1 MSSQFK
7 PRRIQLKSYVNRW
20 SLWSSLVFV
29 AISAAVSA
37 STQKDEDVI
46 YGYKDGMALIYHV
59 LAPETKNNAAVLFMI
74 SGGWFSP
81 KSNMDFLDSF
91 TSFLT
96 DEGFTVFA
104 VNHGSSPR
112 YQVPDAVTDVR
123 RAVRHIRSNAENY
136 EIDPERIGVMG
147 LSAGGHLSLMLGLA
161 SDDGSESSDDP
172 IERVS
177 NRVQAVVA
185 YFPVVDLKEIV
196 SYDSDLEALHFE
208 LKLAPEN
215 SPIEFVSKD
224 DPPVLLIHG
233 DQDKV
238 VPIDHS
244 RRMHLALSEIEN
256 VVDFVVIEGAGH
268 SFHEEDDRNRVEKL
282 TVDFFKKHLAK
293 ASED

>member
-1 MSSQFK
+1 ME
-7 PRRIQLKSYVNRW
+7 
-20 SLWSSLVFV
+20 
-29 AISAAVSA
+29 
-37 STQKDEDVI
+37 EDVV

-74 SGGWFSP
+74 SGGWYSP
-81 KSNMDFLDSF
+81 KSDMSFLDSF
-91 TSFLT
+91 TSYLT

-123 RAVRHIRSNAENY
+123 RAVRHIRSNAEEY
-136 EIDPERIGVMG
+136 GIDPDRIGVMG
-147 LSAGGHLSLMLGLA
+147 LSAGGHLSLMLGLS

-196 SYDSDLEALHFE
+196 SDDSDFPALRFDP
-208 LKLAPEN
+208 KLAPEN

-233 DQDKV
+233 DQDEV

-244 RRMHLALSEIEN
+244 RRMHAALNEIES
-256 VVDFVVIEGAGH
+256 VVDFEVIEGAGH

-282 TVDFFKKHLAK
+282 TVDFFNKHLAK

>member
-1 MSSQFK
+1 M
-7 PRRIQLKSYVNRW
+7 KSFAKRW
-20 SLWSSLVFV
+20 SLWTSLVIV
-29 AISAAVSA
+29 AMSGAVSA
-37 STQKDEDVI
+37 TTQIEEDVI

-59 LAPETKNNAAVLFMI
+59 LAPETKNNAAVIFVL
-74 SGGWFSP
+74 SGGWRSS
-81 KSNMDFLDSF
+81 KIDMDFLDSW
-91 TSFLT
+91 TSYLT

-112 YQVPDAVTDVR
+112 YKVPDAVSDVR
-123 RAVRHIRSNAENY
+123 RAVRHIRSNAEKY
-136 EIDPERIGVMG
+136 DIGPERLGVMG
-147 LSAGGHLSLMLGLA
+147 LSAGGHLSLMLGL
-161 SDDGSESSDDP
+161 SSDEGLESAEDP

-185 YFPVVDLKEIV
+185 YYPVVDLKEIV
-196 SYDSDLEALHFE
+196 SYESDTLALHFDSS
-208 LKLAPEN
+208 LAAEN

-233 DQDKV
+233 DQDEV

-244 RRMHLALSEIEN
+244 RRMHAALTEIEA
-256 VVDFVVIEGAGH
+256 VVEFEVIEGAGH

>member
-1 MSSQFK
+1 MSG
-7 PRRIQLKSYVNRW
+7 
-20 SLWSSLVFV
+20 
-29 AISAAVSA
+29 AVSA

-91 TSFLT
+91 TSYLT

-104 VNHGSSPR
+104 VNHGSAPR
-112 YQVPDAVTDVR
+112 CQVPEAVTDVR
-123 RAVRHIRSNAENY
+123 RAVRHIRSNAEKY
-136 EIDPERIGVMG
+136 EIDPDRIGVMG
-147 LSAGGHLSLMLGLA
+147 LSAGGHLSLMLGLS
-161 SDDGSESSDDP
+161 SDDGLESAEDP

-185 YFPVVDLKEIV
+185 YYPVVDLKEIV
-196 SYDSDLEALHFE
+196 SGESDNPALRIGTE
-208 LKLAPEN
+208 LAAEN

-224 DPPVLLIHG
+224 DPPVLLLHG
-233 DQDKV
+233 DQDEL
-238 VPIDHS
+238 VPIEHS
-244 RRMHLALSEIEN
+244 RRMHAALSEIET

>member
-1 MSSQFK
+1 M
-7 PRRIQLKSYVNRW
+7 LM
-20 SLWSSLVFV
+20 
-29 AISAAVSA
+29 
-37 STQKDEDVI
+37 DEDVI
-46 YGYKDGMALIYHV
+46 YGHKDGMALVYHV
-59 LAPETKNNAAVLFMI
+59 LAPGNKNNAAVLFMI
-74 SGGWFSP
+74 SGGWFSY
-81 KSNMDFLDSF
+81 KIDMEGLDSF
-91 TSFLT
+91 TSYLT

-147 LSAGGHLSLMLGLA
+147 LSAGGHLSLMLGLS

-196 SYDSDLEALHFE
+196 SDDSDFPALRFD

-233 DQDKV
+233 DQDEV

-244 RRMHLALSEIEN
+244 RRMHAALSEIEN
-256 VVDFVVIEGAGH
+256 VVDFVLIEGAGH
-268 SFHEEDDRNRVEKL
+268 SFHEEEDLNRVQKL
-282 TVDFFKKHLAK
+282 TIDFFKKHLAA